1 MQVSLLGLM
10 CGFHCYYF
18 IMEMLTCIILLGVDF
33 SATYAFCPAKPYFL
47 VLFWGK
53 IFFCVPFNA
62 CAAWPPGQSKK
73 LEEKSS

>member
-1 MQVSLLGLM
+1 
-10 CGFHCYYF
+10 
-18 IMEMLTCIILLGVDF
+18 VDF

-73 LEEKSS
+73 LFLDLKNLKSGYRNDP

>member
-1 MQVSLLGLM
+1 VV
-10 CGFHCYYF
+10 F
-18 IMEMLTCIILLGVDF
+18 IATILSWKCSPVLFLLGVDF

-73 LEEKSS
+73 LIKNVYLI